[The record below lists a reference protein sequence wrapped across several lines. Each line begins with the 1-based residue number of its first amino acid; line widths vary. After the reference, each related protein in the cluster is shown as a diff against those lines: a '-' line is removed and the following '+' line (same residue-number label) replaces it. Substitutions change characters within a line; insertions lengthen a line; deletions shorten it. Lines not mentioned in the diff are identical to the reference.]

1 MKFFVEN
8 LAFFII
14 ALIAGA
20 IALSFWFN
28 HRRKKAIQQFASDL
42 GLECTPTLSERDQA
56 TFSRFELSR
65 YGHGRASTN
74 AIVADTDQVKMT
86 VFEHRYRTGSG
97 KNQSTHRL
105 TIVMMTSDAIL
116 APEFELEPER
126 WYSKIAELFG
136 RQDIDFKDDPD
147 FSSNFQLRGPS
158 ESAIRE
164 FLSPARRRA
173 LIAFPKLS
181 LQVGSKAMIVV
192 QKKQLK
198 PQDIQPYMALAL
210 QVYDVIATP
219 KVIDAPQS

>member
-1 MKFFVEN
+1 
-8 LAFFII
+8 
-14 ALIAGA
+14 
-20 IALSFWFN
+20 
-28 HRRKKAIQQFASDL
+28 
-42 GLECTPTLSERDQA
+42 
-56 TFSRFELSR
+56 
-65 YGHGRASTN
+65 
-74 AIVADTDQVKMT
+74 
-86 VFEHRYRTGSG
+86 
-97 KNQSTHRL
+97 
-105 TIVMMTSDAIL
+105 MTSDAIL